1 MIELV
6 IAALIQLGSLTTD
19 ASATPSAFGETPQQT
34 TTTTT
39 TTTTTDSNP
48 GGTGSWDDNG

>member
-39 TTTTTDSNP
+39 TTTDSNP